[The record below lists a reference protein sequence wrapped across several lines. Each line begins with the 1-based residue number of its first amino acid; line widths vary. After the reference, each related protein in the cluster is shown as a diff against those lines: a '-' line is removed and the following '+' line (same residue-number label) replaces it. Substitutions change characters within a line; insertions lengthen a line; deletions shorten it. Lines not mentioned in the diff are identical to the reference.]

1 MSGRSG
7 LKRGMWVLLGGLC
20 AAPLLVWAAPTG
32 SAAQLYQKYC
42 SACHGE
48 KGNGQS
54 RAEGALN
61 PAPKDFTSATVQQEL
76 SRERMIISVTHGRP
90 DTAMVGWGNKL
101 SPPQIEGIVD
111 YIRASFM
118 KSQLPVVAAAPAATS
133 PPASHGGAVRGGPG
147 SNSRRIIPVNA
158 SLGERVY
165 LNNCAVCHGDKGAGA
180 MWTQASLNPPPR
192 DFTSAQTRQELTRER
207 MITSVTH
214 GRPDTA
220 MMSFRR
226 RLSDQEIAAVVDYV
240 RATFIEG
247 GARNAAAAPPPGHGA
262 MPSVAANA
270 VPKAPVPA
278 PIVDADMSLPFP
290 KGLIGDAAKGRAFY
304 MENCYVCHGKA
315 GDGEGPR
322 AVFIRPRPRN
332 FLHPEARRTLN
343 RPALLKAIY
352 NGKVGT
358 VMPAWGKVLSEQ
370 EIANVAEF
378 VFQGFVKGK
387 ETGGNNEAAAVQG
400 RASAA
405 EGRMPEA
412 AKKKIVT
419 P

>member
-1 MSGRSG
+1 MSGKSG
-7 LKRGMWVLLGGLC
+7 LQWGMWVLLGALC
-20 AAPLLVWAAPTG
+20 AASLTAWSAPAPDVAT
-32 SAAQLYQKYC
+32 APQLYQKYC

-54 RAEGALN
+54 RALGALN
-61 PAPKDFTSATVQQEL
+61 PPPKDFTSAAVQQEL

-101 SPPQIEGIVD
+101 SPQQIEGIVD
-111 YIRASFM
+111 YIRATFM
-118 KSQLPVVAAAPAATS
+118 KPHLPVAAAAPAPTS
-133 PPASHGGAVRGGPG
+133 PPASHGGSVRGGPG
-147 SNSRRIIPVNA
+147 SNSRRIIPVDA

-192 DFTSAQTRQELTRER
+192 AFTSAQTRQELTRER
-207 MITSVTH
+207 MITSVTY
-214 GRPDTA
+214 GRPNTA
-220 MMSFRR
+220 MMSFRK
-226 RLSDQEIAAVVDYV
+226 RLSDAEIAAVVDYV

-247 GARNAAAAPPPGHGA
+247 SAKNATAAPPPGHG
-262 MPSVAANA
+262 SAAIQPEA
-270 VPKAPVPA
+270 APKVPAPA

-290 KGLIGDAAKGRAFY
+290 KGLVGDAAKGRAFY

-322 AVFIRPRPRN
+322 ATFIRPKPRN
-332 FLHPEARRTLN
+332 FLHPDARRTLN
-343 RPALLKAIY
+343 RPTLLKAIY

-387 ETGGNNEAAAVQG
+387 ETG
-400 RASAA
+400 ASG
-405 EGRMPEA
+405 ET
-412 AKKKIVT
+412 KKKIAS

>member
-1 MSGRSG
+1 MKGMSGI
-7 LKRGMWVLLGGLC
+7 KQAMWAVLGVLC
-20 AAPLLVWAAPTG
+20 LAPLSAWSAP
-32 SAAQLYQKYC
+32 AEPVAKLYQKYC

-54 RAEGALN
+54 RAVGALN
-61 PAPKDFTSATVQQEL
+61 PPPKDFTSPAVQQEL

-101 SPPQIEGIVD
+101 SPQQIENIVD
-111 YIRASFM
+111 YIRATFM
-118 KSQLPVVAAAPAATS
+118 TTPQPAVAASSSAPHPAT
-133 PPASHGGAVRGGPG
+133 PPASHGGAARGGPG
-147 SNSRRIIPVNA
+147 SNSRRIIPLNA

-192 DFTSAQTRQELTRER
+192 DFTSVQTRQELTRER
-207 MITSVTH
+207 MITSVTY

-220 MMSFRR
+220 MMSFRK

-240 RATFIEG
+240 RATFIE
-247 GARNAAAAPPPGHGA
+247 ASATSAAANTAKHTTEQVPPPGHGHGGVTGDT
-262 MPSVAANA
+262 P
-270 VPKAPVPA
+270 APVPA
-278 PIVDADMSLPFP
+278 PIADADMSLPFP
-290 KGLIGDAAKGRAFY
+290 KGLTGDAVKGRVFY

-322 AVFIRPRPRN
+322 AAFIRPKPRN
-332 FLHPEARRTLN
+332 FLHPDARRTLN
-343 RPALLKAIY
+343 RPTLLKAIY

-378 VFQGFVKGK
+378 VFQGFVRGK
-387 ETGGNNEAAAVQG
+387 EMRESGEI
-400 RASAA
+400 
-405 EGRMPEA
+405 
-412 AKKKIVT
+412 KKKIAN

>member
-1 MSGRSG
+1 MKGRLG
-7 LKRGMWVLLGGLC
+7 RILVVGALLMAPFGVF
-20 AAPLLVWAAPTG
+20 AAPAEF
-32 SAAQLYQKYC
+32 AQLYQKFC

-48 KGNGQS
+48 KGDGQS
-54 RAEGALN
+54 RAVGALN
-61 PAPKDFTSATVQQEL
+61 PPPKDFTSPAVQQEL
-76 SRERMIISVTHGRP
+76 SRERMIASVTHGRP

-101 SPPQIEGIVD
+101 SPQQIEGVVD

-118 KSQLPVVAAAPAATS
+118 VASAVAVPKSSAATS
-133 PPASHGGAVRGGPG
+133 PHAAPSSGVRGGPG

-180 MWTQASLNPPPR
+180 MWTQASLNPSPR
-192 DFTSAQTRQELTRER
+192 DFTSPQTRQELSRER
-207 MITSVTH
+207 MITSVTF

-220 MMSFRR
+220 MMSFKK
-226 RLSDQEIAAVVDYV
+226 RLSEQEIAAVVDYI

-247 GARNAAAAPPPGHGA
+247 RARGAASQAAVPPGHGHGNVTGGDGA
-262 MPSVAANA
+262 FTPRPV
-270 VPKAPVPA
+270 APVA
-278 PIVDADMSLPFP
+278 DANMSLPFP
-290 KGLIGDAAKGRAFY
+290 KGLAGDAAKGRAFY

-322 AVFIRPRPRN
+322 ATSIHPRPRN
-332 FLHPEARRTLN
+332 FLHPDARRTLN

-378 VFQGFVKGK
+378 VFQGFIQGK
-387 ETGGNNEAAAVQG
+387 EAATVG
-400 RASAA
+400 TD
-405 EGRMPEA
+405 
-412 AKKKIVT
+412 KKKAAF

>member
-1 MSGRSG
+1 
-7 LKRGMWVLLGGLC
+7 MWVLLGALC
-20 AAPLLVWAAPTG
+20 ATSSTGWFAPGVATAAV
-32 SAAQLYQKYC
+32 
-42 SACHGE
+42 
-48 KGNGQS
+48 
-54 RAEGALN
+54 
-61 PAPKDFTSATVQQEL
+61 PAP
-76 SRERMIISVTHGRP
+76 VT
-90 DTAMVGWGNKL
+90 A
-101 SPPQIEGIVD
+101 SPH
-111 YIRASFM
+111 
-118 KSQLPVVAAAPAATS
+118 VAS

-147 SNSRRIIPVNA
+147 SNSRRIIPVSA

-220 MMSFRR
+220 MMSFRK

-247 GARNAAAAPPPGHGA
+247 SARSATATPPGHGHGNAA
-262 MPSVAANA
+262 MPAAAANA
-270 VPKAPVPA
+270 APKPPAPA

-290 KGLIGDAAKGRAFY
+290 KGLAGDAVKGRAFY
-304 MENCYVCHGKA
+304 MENCYACHGKA

-322 AVFIRPRPRN
+322 AAFIRPRPRN
-332 FLHPEARRTLN
+332 FLHPDARRTLN
-343 RPALLKAIY
+343 RPTLLKAIY

-387 ETGGNNEAAAVQG
+387 EAGQNDEAAAQG

-405 EGRMPEA
+405 GGRMPEA
-412 AKKKIVT
+412 AKKKIAS

>member
-1 MSGRSG
+1 
-7 LKRGMWVLLGGLC
+7 MWVLLGSLC
-20 AAPLLVWAAPTG
+20 AAPATLWSAPAPDVATAAK
-32 SAAQLYQKYC
+32 LYQKHC

-54 RAEGALN
+54 RADGALN
-61 PAPKDFTSATVQQEL
+61 PPPKDFTSVAVQQEL
-76 SRERMIISVTHGRP
+76 SRERMIASVTHGRP

-101 SPPQIEGIVD
+101 SPQQIEGIVD
-111 YIRASFM
+111 YIRATFM
-118 KSQLPVVAAAPAATS
+118 KPHQSAAAPAAVASPHATTS

-147 SNSRRIIPVNA
+147 SNSRRIIPVSA

-192 DFTSAQTRQELTRER
+192 DFTSAQARQELTRAR
-207 MITSVTH
+207 MVTSVTY

-220 MMSFRR
+220 MMSFRK
-226 RLSDQEIAAVVDYV
+226 RLTDAEIAAVVDYV
-240 RATFIEG
+240 RAAFIDG
-247 GARNAAAAPPPGHGA
+247 SAKSASTSAAPPPGHGSGA
-262 MPSVAANA
+262 MQPGAANA
-270 VPKAPVPA
+270 NAVKAPVPI

-290 KGLIGDAAKGRAFY
+290 KGLSGDAAKGRAFY

-322 AVFIRPRPRN
+322 AAFIRPKPRN
-332 FLHPEARRTLN
+332 FLHPDARRTLN
-343 RPALLKAIY
+343 RPTLLKAIY
-352 NGKVGT
+352 DGKVGT

-387 ETGGNNEAAAVQG
+387 EAGENGET
-400 RASAA
+400 
-405 EGRMPEA
+405 
-412 AKKKIVT
+412 KKKMTT

>member
-1 MSGRSG
+1 MNGRSG
-7 LKRGMWVLLGGLC
+7 LRLGMWVLLGALC
-20 AAPLLVWAAPTG
+20 AASSAVWSAPGVAT
-32 SAAQLYQKYC
+32 APQLYQKYC

-54 RAEGALN
+54 RADGALN
-61 PAPKDFTSATVQQEL
+61 PPPKDFTSAAVQQEL
-76 SRERMIISVTHGRP
+76 SRERMIVSVTHGRP
-90 DTAMVGWGNKL
+90 DTAMVGWSNKL

-111 YIRASFM
+111 YIRATFM
-118 KSQLPVVAAAPAATS
+118 KPAVAAASPHAGSAPLATLS
-133 PPASHGGAVRGGPG
+133 PPASHGAAVRGGPG
-147 SNSRRIIPVNA
+147 SNSRRIIPINA

-207 MITSVTH
+207 MITSVTY

-220 MMSFRR
+220 MMSFRK

-247 GARNAAAAPPPGHGA
+247 SAKNATAAPPPGHGH
-262 MPSVAANA
+262 AAIPTA
-270 VPKAPVPA
+270 PKPPVPA

-290 KGLIGDAAKGRAFY
+290 KGLVGDAALGRAFY

-322 AVFIRPRPRN
+322 ATFIRPKPRN
-332 FLHPEARRTLN
+332 FLHPDARRTLN
-343 RPALLKAIY
+343 RPTLLKAIY

-387 ETGGNNEAAAVQG
+387 ETGENNEA
-400 RASAA
+400 
-405 EGRMPEA
+405 
-412 AKKKIVT
+412 KKKAS

>member
-1 MSGRSG
+1 MKGRPG
-7 LKRGMWVLLGGLC
+7 LKRDMWVLLAVLC
-20 AAPLLVWAAPTG
+20 AAPLTVWSAPGVTTP
-32 SAAQLYQKYC
+32 AQLYQKYC

-61 PAPKDFTSATVQQEL
+61 PPPKDFTSAAVQQEL
-76 SRERMIISVTHGRP
+76 SRERMIVSVTHGRP

-101 SPPQIEGIVD
+101 SPQQIEGIVD
-111 YIRASFM
+111 YIRTTFM
-118 KSQLPVVAAAPAATS
+118 KSAVAVVSTPASPSAS
-133 PPASHGGAVRGGPG
+133 PPPVSHSPAVRGGPG

-192 DFTSAQTRQELTRER
+192 DFTSVQTRQELTRER
-207 MITSVTH
+207 MITSVTY

-220 MMSFRR
+220 MMSFRK

-247 GARNAAAAPPPGHGA
+247 SAKNATAAPLPGHGH
-262 MPSVAANA
+262 AALPTETP
-270 VPKAPVPA
+270 PKPPVPA
-278 PIVDADMSLPFP
+278 PVVDADMSLPFP
-290 KGLIGDAAKGRAFY
+290 KGLVGDAVKGRAFY

-322 AVFIRPRPRN
+322 ATFIRPKPRN
-332 FLHPEARRTLN
+332 FLHPDARRTLN
-343 RPALLKAIY
+343 RPTLLKAIY

-358 VMPAWGKVLSEQ
+358 VMPAWGTVLSEQ

-378 VFQGFVKGK
+378 VFQGFIRGK
-387 ETGGNNEAAAVQG
+387 ETGGN
-400 RASAA
+400 S
-405 EGRMPEA
+405 
-412 AKKKIVT
+412 AKKKIT
-419 P
+419 SP

>member
-1 MSGRSG
+1 MNGRSG
-7 LKRGMWVLLGGLC
+7 LQWGRWVLLGALC
-20 AAPLLVWAAPTG
+20 AAPLAAW
-32 SAAQLYQKYC
+32 SA
-42 SACHGE
+42 
-48 KGNGQS
+48 
-54 RAEGALN
+54 
-61 PAPKDFTSATVQQEL
+61 
-76 SRERMIISVTHGRP
+76 P
-90 DTAMVGWGNKL
+90 DASTA
-101 SPPQIEGIVD
+101 SPH
-111 YIRASFM
+111 
-118 KSQLPVVAAAPAATS
+118 AAAS

-147 SNSRRIIPVNA
+147 SNARRIIPINA

-192 DFTSAQTRQELTRER
+192 DFTSAQARQELTRKR
-207 MITSVTH
+207 MITSVTY

-220 MMSFRR
+220 MMSFRK

-247 GARNAAAAPPPGHGA
+247 SAKAAAVPPLGHGSAA
-262 MPSVAANA
+262 MPPVAAHA
-270 VPKAPVPA
+270 VTKPPVPA

-290 KGLIGDAAKGRAFY
+290 KGLMGDAAKGRAFY

-322 AVFIRPRPRN
+322 AAFIRPKPRN
-332 FLHPEARRTLN
+332 FLHPDARRTLN
-343 RPALLKAIY
+343 RPTLLKAIY

-378 VFQGFVKGK
+378 VFQGFVRGK
-387 ETGGNNEAAAVQG
+387 ETGGSGET
-400 RASAA
+400 
-405 EGRMPEA
+405 
-412 AKKKIVT
+412 KKKIAE
-419 P
+419 PPPRSP

>member
-1 MSGRSG
+1 MKGMLG
-7 LKRGMWVLLGGLC
+7 IKRGMWVVLGVLSVPLN
-20 AAPLLVWAAPTG
+20 AWSAPAEPVAK
-32 SAAQLYQKYC
+32 LYQKYC

-54 RAEGALN
+54 RAVGALN
-61 PAPKDFTSATVQQEL
+61 PPPKDFTSPAVQQEL
-76 SRERMIISVTHGRP
+76 SRERMIVSVTHGRP

-101 SPPQIEGIVD
+101 SPQQIENIVD
-111 YIRASFM
+111 YIRVTFM
-118 KSQLPVVAAAPAATS
+118 TPPQSAVAAVPSSPHSAT

-147 SNSRRIIPVNA
+147 SNSRRIIPLNA

-192 DFTSAQTRQELTRER
+192 DFTSAQTREELTRER
-207 MITSVTH
+207 MLTSVTY

-220 MMSFRR
+220 MMSFRK

-247 GARNAAAAPPPGHGA
+247 GGKSAAAQAVPPGNGHGHGGAMGNVPPPT
-262 MPSVAANA
+262 
-270 VPKAPVPA
+270 
-278 PIVDADMSLPFP
+278 PIADADMSLPFP
-290 KGLIGDAAKGRAFY
+290 KGLTGNAVKGRIFY

-322 AVFIRPRPRN
+322 AVFIRPKPRN

-378 VFQGFVKGK
+378 VFQGFIHQKQDAGSGQGN
-387 ETGGNNEAAAVQG
+387 ETG
-400 RASAA
+400 
-405 EGRMPEA
+405 MTEA
-412 AKKKIVT
+412 AKKKT
-419 P
+419 ASP